1 MLTFEFASVGA
12 VVCASQKDAVQR
24 NALRQQAHETA
35 VALFGVQRAM
45 QHRSAVAAASDLLYN
60 VLGTRVGTVQSVGE
74 QYADIVATRHG
85 QLLSATARFALLAL
99 ESIAPHSLLWLPRL
113 LAYVRLRLLRVAK
126 HATLRRP
133 LRRRLAALASDASW
147 ASVKQ
152 ALETLRVAVPELDRL
167 HLALFYFVGAYYN
180 VVRRLLAVRYVA
192 NHSVPGARP
201 SYRLLGALLFA
212 RSVLLMVAALRD
224 KLTRVATEE
233 APAAAAGTA
242 AESDFECVLC
252 VSECNVPTAMPCGHV
267 FCWQCIATW
276 TASQPH
282 CPLCR
287 LAVLPQHLVRLVN
300 V

>member
-35 VALFGVQRAM
+35 VALVGVHRAM
-45 QHRSAVAAASDLLYN
+45 QHRSAVAAASDLLYSA
-60 VLGTRVGTVQSVGE
+60 LGTRVGAVQSVGE

-99 ESIAPHSLLWLPRL
+99 ESIAPHALLWLPRL
-113 LAYVRLRLLRVAK
+113 LACVRMRLVRVAK
-126 HATLRRP
+126 HATVRRP

-167 HLALFYFVGAYYN
+167 HLALFYFVGAYYS

-212 RSVLLMVAALRD
+212 RSVLLMVSAVRD
-224 KLTRVATEE
+224 KLTSAATEE
-233 APAAAAGTA
+233 APAAAA

-252 VSECNVPTAMPCGHV
+252 VSECNIPTAMPCGHV